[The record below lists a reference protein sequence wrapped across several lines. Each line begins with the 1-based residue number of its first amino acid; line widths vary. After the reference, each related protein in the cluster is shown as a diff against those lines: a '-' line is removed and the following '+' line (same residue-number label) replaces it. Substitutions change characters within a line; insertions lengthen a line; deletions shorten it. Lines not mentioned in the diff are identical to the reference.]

1 MTGKKAN
8 IMLVYKILKEYS
20 DDKNPLTQQQIIDL
34 INQTYGV
41 ELERKSVA
49 SSLQILRDD
58 LDYDINKGA
67 KGGFYLGERLF
78 EPSEVNYLTD
88 AIFSSKA
95 LSGNYAK
102 DLYSKVLSVLSV
114 NYRKNYRP
122 MYKCDEIDRTED
134 KEFFMTIDTITHAL
148 RHNRKISFK
157 YITYDENLN
166 VVPRIKD
173 GKDTT
178 IISPLHMVY
187 SRGLCYLLAIP
198 EEHKELKDLT
208 PYRIDYMRDAKEVE
222 NSRRDKATLIPKY
235 KDGFDIAD
243 YLNNHIYIFGSNEK
257 TKIKLLV
264 KKPDAIRYLKEWFG
278 KSVGLKKDGNKII
291 ATLTSDEQTFF
302 FWIMQY
308 SEHYTLLEPKSLVKK
323 VREAAQNIL
332 DTYK

>member
-20 DDKNPLTQQQIIDL
+20 DDKNPLTQQEIIDL

-49 SSLQILRDD
+49 SSLAILRDE
-58 LDYDINKGA
+58 LDYDINKGS

-122 MYKCDEIDRTED
+122 MYKCNEIDRTED

-157 YITYDENLN
+157 YMTYDENLN
-166 VVPRIKD
+166 VVPRKKD
-173 GKDTT
+173 GKEVIIIHMGYIASCREGQDLLASYNIPTT
-178 IISPLHMVY
+178 IQAVEGGCNCHGQQPCALACEFSQLERVKQIFEERWHKKLECE
-187 SRGLCYLLAIP
+187 GLCDCHGGDEICLDSGEPITCPGCGTSFVPADASAECP
-198 EEHKELKDLT
+198 EC
-208 PYRIDYMRDAKEVE
+208 
-222 NSRRDKATLIPKY
+222 
-235 KDGFDIAD
+235 
-243 YLNNHIYIFGSNEK
+243 
-257 TKIKLLV
+257 
-264 KKPDAIRYLKEWFG
+264 
-278 KSVGLKKDGNKII
+278 GLCLG
-291 ATLTSDEQTFF
+291 
-302 FWIMQY
+302 
-308 SEHYTLLEPKSLVKK
+308 V
-323 VREAAQNIL
+323 
-332 DTYK
+332 